1 MDKTGTL
8 TKGHFAVQE
17 VRPFQNLTSGGILAL
32 AAGAEQLSTHPIAAS
47 IVTAAKEKNL
57 TFSLCTELEETAGE
71 GLTCITEGQK
81 AAVGNRRLM
90 NRLGISLQSLPDA
103 SVGGTEVLLPERV
116 LTGQILISDTVKPD
130 AAAAVGQLT
139 RMGLSAVMLTGD
151 RPRAQKQCPG
161 NRHFRRPGRTS
172 SPGQAE
178 RNEPDPQQ
186 LRVSHVCGRR
196 H

>member
-1 MDKTGTL
+1 
-8 TKGHFAVQE
+8 
-17 VRPFQNLTSGGILAL
+17 
-32 AAGAEQLSTHPIAAS
+32 
-47 IVTAAKEKNL
+47 
-57 TFSLCTELEETAGE
+57 
-71 GLTCITEGQK
+71 
-81 AAVGNRRLM
+81 M

-103 SVGGTEVLLPERV
+103 SSGGTEVLVALNGV

-151 RPRAQKQCPG
+151 TPQGAEAVARETGISDVRAGLLP
-161 NRHFRRPGRTS
+161 
-172 SPGQAE
+172 PGQAE